1 MKDLV
6 TSAKTEVSEQKG
18 QDGTQRRVWIKNE
31 AARVGLAETLST
43 YVMMAFGLGSVAQVV
58 TGQGAFGQYISINIA
73 FGLAVAMGTLCWREG
88 LRYERRHSLVCRLDL
103 RFTCR

>member
-18 QDGTQRRVWIKNE
+18 QDVTQRRVWIKSE

-43 YVMMAFGLGSVAQVV
+43 YVMMVRNPAVV
-58 TGQGAFGQYISINIA
+58 SYCMYRIFSQCCLTEKTSR
-73 FGLAVAMGTLCWREG
+73 V
-88 LRYERRHSLVCRLDL
+88 
-103 RFTCR
+103 